1 VVLYSS
7 SRFDRRFT
15 VNLPQI
21 QDLSDKMYLEFFGM
35 RELPFT
41 LTPNTDFFLDLDGH
55 HQALNVVQLA
65 LASGEGFIMI
75 TGEVGTGKT
84 LLCRRLLNTISDDFV
99 TAYIPNPF
107 LTPDGLLLALA
118 EELGLDVDHEKGRH
132 HVLGEINKKL
142 IALKESGKQ
151 VVFLLDES
159 QAMPEGS
166 IEVLRLL
173 TNLETETEKL
183 LQVVLFGQPELNDV
197 LARDSLRQL
206 RQRITFSYI
215 LPTLTTE
222 EVNSYINHRLN
233 RSGFPG
239 VNLFNSKAI
248 QELARASA
256 GIPRLINIICH
267 KSLLVAYG
275 RGDTKITNIH
285 VQRAIL
291 DTEDAR
297 IDKNFSTDPKK
308 RGLGWTGVIITAVV
322 ASLLTFLAVYFLDI

>member
-1 VVLYSS
+1 
-7 SRFDRRFT
+7 
-15 VNLPQI
+15 
-21 QDLSDKMYLEFFGM
+21 MYLEFFGM

-41 LTPNTDFFLDLDGH
+41 LSPNTDFFLDLDGH
-55 HQALNVVQLA
+55 HQALEVVQLA
-65 LASGEGFIMI
+65 LESGEGFIMI

-84 LLCRRLLNTISDDFV
+84 LLCRRLLNTVSDDFV

-118 EELGLDVDHEKGRH
+118 EELGLDVDQEKGRH

-142 IALKESGKQ
+142 MAIKQTGKQ
-151 VVFLLDES
+151 VVFLLDEA
-159 QAMPEGS
+159 QAMPEES

-173 TNLETETEKL
+173 NNLETETEKL
-183 LQVVLFGQPELNDV
+183 LQVVLFGQPELKDV

-206 RQRITFSYI
+206 RQRITFSYS
-215 LPTLTTE
+215 LPTLTLE

-239 VNLFNSKAI
+239 VNLFNIKAI
-248 QELARASA
+248 QALAEASA
-256 GIPRLINIICH
+256 GIPRLINILCH

-275 RGDTKITNIH
+275 RGDTKINNVH
-285 VQRAIL
+285 VQRAVL

-297 IDKNFSTDPKK
+297 IKKNFSNDAKK
-308 RGLGWTGVIITAVV
+308 QGPGWLAIGITAVV

>member
-1 VVLYSS
+1 
-7 SRFDRRFT
+7 
-15 VNLPQI
+15 
-21 QDLSDKMYLEFFGM
+21 MYLEFFGM

-55 HQALNVVQLA
+55 HQALEVVQLA
-65 LASGEGFIMI
+65 LESSEGFIMI

-84 LLCRRLLNTISDDFV
+84 LLCRRLLNTVSDDFV

-118 EELGLDVDHEKGRH
+118 EELGLDVDQEKGRH

-142 IALKESGKQ
+142 MAIKQTGKQ
-151 VVFLLDES
+151 VVFLLDEA
-159 QAMPEGS
+159 QAMPEES

-206 RQRITFSYI
+206 RQRITFSYS
-215 LPTLTTE
+215 LPTLTLE

-239 VNLFNSKAI
+239 VNLFNTKAI
-248 QELARASA
+248 QALAEASA
-256 GIPRLINIICH
+256 GIPRLINILCH

-275 RGDTKITNIH
+275 RGDTKINNVH
-285 VQRAIL
+285 VQRAVL

-297 IDKNFSTDPKK
+297 IKKNFSNDAKK
-308 RGLGWTGVIITAVV
+308 QGPGWLAIGITAVV

>member
-1 VVLYSS
+1 
-7 SRFDRRFT
+7 
-15 VNLPQI
+15 
-21 QDLSDKMYLEFFGM
+21 MYLEFFGM

-55 HQALNVVQLA
+55 HQALEVVQLA
-65 LASGEGFIMI
+65 LESGEGFIMI

-84 LLCRRLLNTISDDFV
+84 LLCRRLLNTVSDDFV

-118 EELGLDVDHEKGRH
+118 EELGLDVDQEKGRH

-142 IALKESGKQ
+142 MAIKQTGKQ
-151 VVFLLDES
+151 VVFLLDEA
-159 QAMPEGS
+159 QAMPEES

-206 RQRITFSYI
+206 RQRITFSYS
-215 LPTLTTE
+215 LPTLTLE

-239 VNLFNSKAI
+239 VNLFNTKAI
-248 QELARASA
+248 QALAEASA
-256 GIPRLINIICH
+256 GIPRLINILCH

-275 RGDTKITNIH
+275 RGDTKISNVH
-285 VQRAIL
+285 VQRAVL

-297 IDKNFSTDPKK
+297 IKKNFSNDAKK
-308 RGLGWTGVIITAVV
+308 QGPGWLAIGITAVV

>member
-1 VVLYSS
+1 
-7 SRFDRRFT
+7 
-15 VNLPQI
+15 
-21 QDLSDKMYLEFFGM
+21 MYLEFFGM
-35 RELPFT
+35 RELPFTFT

-55 HQALNVVQLA
+55 HQALEVVQLA
-65 LASGEGFIMI
+65 LESGEGFIMI

-84 LLCRRLLNTISDDFV
+84 LLCRRLLNTVSDDFV

-118 EELGLDVDHEKGRH
+118 EELGLDVDQEKGRH

-142 IALKESGKQ
+142 MAIKQTGKQ
-151 VVFLLDES
+151 VVFLLDEA
-159 QAMPEGS
+159 QAMPEES

-206 RQRITFSYI
+206 RQRITFSYS
-215 LPTLTTE
+215 LPTLTLE

-239 VNLFNSKAI
+239 VNLFNTKAI
-248 QELARASA
+248 QALAEASA
-256 GIPRLINIICH
+256 GIPRLINILCH

-275 RGDTKITNIH
+275 RGDTKINNVH
-285 VQRAIL
+285 VQRAVL

-297 IDKNFSTDPKK
+297 IKKNFSNDAKK
-308 RGLGWTGVIITAVV
+308 QGPGWLAIGITAVV

>member
-1 VVLYSS
+1 
-7 SRFDRRFT
+7 
-15 VNLPQI
+15 
-21 QDLSDKMYLEFFGM
+21 MYLEFFGM

-55 HQALNVVQLA
+55 HQALEVVQLA
-65 LASGEGFIMI
+65 LESGEGFIMI

-84 LLCRRLLNTISDDFV
+84 LLCRRLLNTVSDDFV

-118 EELGLDVDHEKGRH
+118 EELGLDVDQEKGRH

-142 IALKESGKQ
+142 MAIKQTGKQ
-151 VVFLLDES
+151 VVFLLDEA
-159 QAMPEGS
+159 QAMPEES

-206 RQRITFSYI
+206 RQRITFSYT
-215 LPTLTTE
+215 LPTLTLE

-239 VNLFNSKAI
+239 VNLFNTKAV
-248 QELARASA
+248 QALAEASA
-256 GIPRLINIICH
+256 GIPRLINILCH

-275 RGDTKITNIH
+275 RGDTKINNVH
-285 VQRAIL
+285 VQRAVL

-297 IDKNFSTDPKK
+297 IKKNFSNDAKK
-308 RGLGWTGVIITAVV
+308 QGPGWLAIGITAVV

>member
-1 VVLYSS
+1 
-7 SRFDRRFT
+7 
-15 VNLPQI
+15 
-21 QDLSDKMYLEFFGM
+21 MYLEFFGM

-55 HQALNVVQLA
+55 HQALEVVQLA
-65 LASGEGFIMI
+65 LESGEGFIMI

-84 LLCRRLLNTISDDFV
+84 LLCRRLLNTVSDHFV

-142 IALKESGKQ
+142 MAIKESGKQ
-151 VVFLLDES
+151 VVFLLDEA
-159 QAMPEGS
+159 QAMPEES

-206 RQRITFSYI
+206 RQRITFSYT
-215 LPTLTTE
+215 LPTLTLE

-239 VNLFNSKAI
+239 VNLFNTKAI
-248 QELARASA
+248 QALAEASA
-256 GIPRLINIICH
+256 GIPRLINILCH

-275 RGDTKITNIH
+275 RGDTKINNVH
-285 VQRAIL
+285 VQRAVL

-297 IDKNFSTDPKK
+297 IKKNFTNEARKQGPS
-308 RGLGWTGVIITAVV
+308 WIAIGVTAVF
-322 ASLLTFLAVYFLDI
+322 ASMLTFLAVYFLDI